1 MSDAGVIILLCNNLC
16 FSPLKAFR
24 VFFMFFKFRNVT
36 NMYLVV
42 GFKFFYLLG
51 NWSSSTNASVF
62 FNLGTISSLITFCDD
77 VFLLSPETYQVDIG
91 HLCLLIFLSYSP
103 FLCLSLCVLEDVLD
117 CFSHCY
123 IRLQLLLSP
132 SDFFFFKFS
141 NYIFSSFSELFLILH
156 LLSLST

>member
-1 MSDAGVIILLCNNLC
+1 MH
-16 FSPLKAFR
+16 
-24 VFFMFFKFRNVT
+24 
-36 NMYLVV
+36 LVV

-91 HLCLLIFLSYSP
+91 HLCLLIFLSP

-132 SDFFFFKFS
+132 SDFFFFLSSAIIFFPFFQ
-141 NYIFSSFSELFLILH
+141 NYFLFCICCPYPLKNDCYH
-156 LLSLST
+156 WFESL